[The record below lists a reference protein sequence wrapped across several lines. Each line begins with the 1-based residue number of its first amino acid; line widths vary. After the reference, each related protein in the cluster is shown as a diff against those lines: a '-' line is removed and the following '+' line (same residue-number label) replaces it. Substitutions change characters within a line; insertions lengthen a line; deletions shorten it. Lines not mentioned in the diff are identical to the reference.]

1 LKIVRDEIIVDLGN
15 FSQTSEY
22 ALIHEQILEAI
33 RRVVWPTG
41 SDNFTINPG
50 KHINGVVPIKEAC
63 MTYLEAQGW
72 RRETPLNVKA
82 TVKRPGNID
91 ATIQVLD
98 SYYAVEWE
106 TGNISSSHRAIN
118 KITLGLLNG
127 VLLGGTIIVSTRN
140 MYPYLT
146 DRIGSYE
153 ELEPYFPVWKAIPH
167 ESGIIGVVAVEHDA
181 LDKDVPPITKGTDGR
196 ALR

>member
-1 LKIVRDEIIVDLGN
+1 MKIVRDEIIVDLGN
-15 FSQTSEY
+15 FGQTSEY
-22 ALIHEQILEAI
+22 ANIHEQILEAI
-33 RRVVWPTG
+33 RRIIWPTG
-41 SDNFTINPG
+41 SDKFTINSG
-50 KHINGVVPIKEAC
+50 KHINGVVPIKDAC
-63 MTYLEAQGW
+63 MTYLESQGW

-91 ATIQVLD
+91 ATIQVLN

-127 VLLGGTIIVSTRN
+127 ALLGGTLIVATRK

-146 DRIGSYE
+146 DRIGSFE
-153 ELEPYFPVWKAIPH
+153 ELEPYFSVWKAIPFT
-167 ESGIIGVVAVEHDA
+167 SGIIGVIAVEHDE
-181 LDKDVPPITKGTDGR
+181 LDETVPPITKRTDGR